1 MTRKDFQKLAGIRL
15 KEAETLLEHGHFEG
29 CYYLSGYVVEFA
41 LKACIA
47 KKTNRHDFPDMVL
60 VRRVFT
66 HDLAELLKLAGLSDP
81 HSEEVL
87 HNPEFQVNWYA
98 VNDWREQ
105 SRYETPDEDRAR
117 QIFRAVADKKNGVL
131 RWLKHYW

>member
-15 KEAETLLEHGHFEG
+15 KEAETLLAHGHFEG

-47 KKTNRHDFPDMVL
+47 KKTRRHDFPDMVL

-66 HDLAELLKLAGLSDP
+66 HDLTELLTLSKLDSALEQEMGR
-81 HSEEVL
+81 
-87 HNPEFQVNWYA
+87 NPEFRLNWYT
-98 VNDWREQ
+98 VREWREQ
-105 SRYETPDEDRAR
+105 SRYQTPTEELAR
-117 QIFRAVADKKNGVL
+117 QIFRAVADSKNGVL
-131 RWLKHYW
+131 RWLKQFW

>member
-15 KEAETLLEHGHFEG
+15 KEAETLLAHGHFEG

-47 KKTNRHDFPDMVL
+47 KKTKRHDFPDMAV
-60 VRRVFT
+60 VRKVFT
-66 HDLAELLKLAGLSDP
+66 HDLNELLKLADLDYAFAD
-81 HSEEVL
+81 EVKRD
-87 HNPEFQVNWYA
+87 PEFRLHWYT
-98 VNDWREQ
+98 VSSWREQ
-105 SRYETPDEDRAR
+105 SRYETPDEEWAQ

-131 RWLKHYW
+131 RWLRHYW

>member
-15 KEAETLLEHGHFEG
+15 KEAATLLAHRHFEG

-66 HDLAELLKLAGLSDP
+66 HDLAELLKLAGLSHALAEAVDR
-81 HSEEVL
+81 
-87 HNPEFQVNWYA
+87 NPVFRSYWYT
-98 VNDWREQ
+98 VGDWREH
-105 SRYETPDEDRAR
+105 SRYETPGEDAAKE
-117 QIFRAVADKKNGVL
+117 IFRAVADQKYGVL